1 MPQTTREPKQKKTI
15 SKGVQWKIQQDQV
28 CHKSQMGHNINISNS
43 QREFIWRA
51 QQSSSSLQ
59 RSTTHN
65 FQNPQSQE
73 EEAKIC
79 RSSCLPHLLSV
90 VFVGKHIHTK
100 RTKVRG
106 YLDLVFFITH
116 YFVFITHNSKFVNF
130 MTIQFVWICFQF
142 LFPSLNS
149 LIFD

>member
-28 CHKSQMGHNINISNS
+28 YHKSQMGHNINISNS
-43 QREFIWRA
+43 QREFIWTA

-73 EEAKIC
+73 GEAKIR

-90 VFVGKHIHTK
+90 MFVGKHIHTK
-100 RTKVRG
+100 RMKVRG

-116 YFVFITHNSKFVNF
+116 NSKLVDFTTV
-130 MTIQFVWICFQF
+130 QFVWICFQF

-149 LIFD
+149 LIFE

>member
-1 MPQTTREPKQKKTI
+1 MPQTTRDPKQKKTI

-28 CHKSQMGHNINISNS
+28 YHKSQMGHNINISNS
-43 QREFIWRA
+43 QREFIWKA

-59 RSTTHN
+59 RSTTRN

-73 EEAKIC
+73 EEAKIH

-116 YFVFITHNSKFVNF
+116 YSVFITYNSKLVDF
-130 MTIQFVWICFQF
+130 TIVQFVWICFQF
-142 LFPSLNS
+142 LFSLLNS
-149 LIFD
+149 LIFY